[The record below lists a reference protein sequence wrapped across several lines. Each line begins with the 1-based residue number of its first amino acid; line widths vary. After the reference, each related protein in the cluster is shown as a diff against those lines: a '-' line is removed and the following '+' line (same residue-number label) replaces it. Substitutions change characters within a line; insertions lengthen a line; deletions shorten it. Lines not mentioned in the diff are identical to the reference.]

1 MYKRS
6 KKDDYRKRIE
16 EMIGGSQKCS
26 RESSANNNNIDNYNT
41 NISNDTT
48 SVMDCSINDS
58 NDVYIARG
66 DNVIAV
72 INTAIHNRGGV
83 INNIDNYNTNIS
95 NDTTSVMDCS
105 INDSN
110 DVVASSDI
118 NDSSSG
124 INDNAKNDELN
135 MNNIRVQRWNPVS
148 TRVKGIRKYL
158 EANKI
163 NLNNLITKLL

>member
-1 MYKRS
+1 MYKRG

-16 EMIGGSQKCS
+16 EIIGEAKNV
-26 RESSANNNNIDNYNT
+26 RERALLTATISIIITPTLVMTPPLLWIAALMTAMTLSSSAN
-41 NISNDTT
+41 S
-48 SVMDCSINDS
+48 
-58 NDVYIARG
+58 
-66 DNVIAV
+66 
-72 INTAIHNRGGV
+72 
-83 INNIDNYNTNIS
+83 NNIDNYNTNIS

-124 INDNAKNDELN
+124 INDNAKNDELD

-148 TRVKGIRKYL
+148 TRVEGICKYL

-163 NLNNLITKLL
+163 NLNYLITKLL

>member
-16 EMIGGSQKCS
+16 EMIGGSQKRS

-48 SVMDCSINDS
+48 SIIDCSINDS
-58 NDVYIARG
+58 ND
-66 DNVIAV
+66 
-72 INTAIHNRGGV
+72 
-83 INNIDNYNTNIS
+83 
-95 NDTTSVMDCS
+95 
-105 INDSN
+105 
-110 DVVASSDI
+110 DVVNIVSSDI

-124 INDNAKNDELN
+124 INDELN
-135 MNNIRVQRWNPVS
+135 INKIRVQRWNPVS
-148 TRVKGIRKYL
+148 TRVEGIRKYL

>member
-6 KKDDYRKRIE
+6 KKDDYRKRIK

-26 RESSANNNNIDNYNT
+26 RESSAN
-41 NISNDTT
+41 S
-48 SVMDCSINDS
+48 
-58 NDVYIARG
+58 
-66 DNVIAV
+66 
-72 INTAIHNRGGV
+72 
-83 INNIDNYNTNIS
+83 NNIDNYNTNIS

-135 MNNIRVQRWNPVS
+135 MNNIRVQRWNPVN
-148 TRVKGIRKYL
+148 TRVEGIRKYL

>member
-16 EMIGGSQKCS
+16 EMIGGSQKRS

-48 SVMDCSINDS
+48 SIIDCSINDS
-58 NDVYIARG
+58 ND
-66 DNVIAV
+66 
-72 INTAIHNRGGV
+72 
-83 INNIDNYNTNIS
+83 
-95 NDTTSVMDCS
+95 
-105 INDSN
+105 
-110 DVVASSDI
+110 DVVNIVSSDI

-135 MNNIRVQRWNPVS
+135 INKIRVQRWNPVS
-148 TRVKGIRKYL
+148 TRVEGIRKYL

>member
-26 RESSANNNNIDNYNT
+26 RESSAN
-41 NISNDTT
+41 S
-48 SVMDCSINDS
+48 
-58 NDVYIARG
+58 
-66 DNVIAV
+66 
-72 INTAIHNRGGV
+72 
-83 INNIDNYNTNIS
+83 NNIDNYNTNIS

-124 INDNAKNDELN
+124 INDNAKNDEHN
-135 MNNIRVQRWNPVS
+135 MNKNRIHNHNSISKR
-148 TRVKGIRKYL
+148 I
-158 EANKI
+158 E
-163 NLNNLITKLL
+163 

>member
-16 EMIGGSQKCS
+16 EMIGGSQKRS

-48 SVMDCSINDS
+48 SIIDCSINDS
-58 NDVYIARG
+58 NDDIV
-66 DNVIAV
+66 
-72 INTAIHNRGGV
+72 
-83 INNIDNYNTNIS
+83 NI
-95 NDTTSVMDCS
+95 V
-105 INDSN
+105 
-110 DVVASSDI
+110 SSDI

-135 MNNIRVQRWNPVS
+135 INKIRVQRWNPVS
-148 TRVKGIRKYL
+148 TRVEGIRKYL

>member
-26 RESSANNNNIDNYNT
+26 RESSAN
-41 NISNDTT
+41 S
-48 SVMDCSINDS
+48 
-58 NDVYIARG
+58 
-66 DNVIAV
+66 
-72 INTAIHNRGGV
+72 
-83 INNIDNYNTNIS
+83 NNIDNYNTNIS

-148 TRVKGIRKYL
+148 TGVEGIRKYL

>member
-1 MYKRS
+1 MYKCS
-6 KKDDYRKRIE
+6 KKDNYRKRIE
-16 EMIGGSQKCS
+16 EMIGGSQKRS

-48 SVMDCSINDS
+48 SIIDCSINDS
-58 NDVYIARG
+58 ND
-66 DNVIAV
+66 
-72 INTAIHNRGGV
+72 
-83 INNIDNYNTNIS
+83 
-95 NDTTSVMDCS
+95 
-105 INDSN
+105 
-110 DVVASSDI
+110 DVVNIVSSDI

-135 MNNIRVQRWNPVS
+135 INKIRVQRWNPVS
-148 TRVKGIRKYL
+148 TRVEGIRKYL

>member
-16 EMIGGSQKCS
+16 EMIGGSQKRS

-48 SVMDCSINDS
+48 SIIDCNINDS
-58 NDVYIARG
+58 ND
-66 DNVIAV
+66 
-72 INTAIHNRGGV
+72 
-83 INNIDNYNTNIS
+83 
-95 NDTTSVMDCS
+95 
-105 INDSN
+105 
-110 DVVASSDI
+110 DVVNIVSSDI

-124 INDNAKNDELN
+124 INDELN
-135 MNNIRVQRWNPVS
+135 INKIRVQRWNPVS
-148 TRVKGIRKYL
+148 TRVEGIRKYL

>member
-16 EMIGGSQKCS
+16 EMIGGSQKRS

-48 SVMDCSINDS
+48 SIIDCSINDS
-58 NDVYIARG
+58 ND
-66 DNVIAV
+66 
-72 INTAIHNRGGV
+72 
-83 INNIDNYNTNIS
+83 
-95 NDTTSVMDCS
+95 
-105 INDSN
+105 
-110 DVVASSDI
+110 DVVNIVSSDI

-135 MNNIRVQRWNPVS
+135 INKIRVQRWNPVS
-148 TRVKGIRKYL
+148 TKVEGIRKYL

>member
-16 EMIGGSQKCS
+16 EMIGRSQKRS

-48 SVMDCSINDS
+48 SIIDCSINDS
-58 NDVYIARG
+58 ND
-66 DNVIAV
+66 
-72 INTAIHNRGGV
+72 
-83 INNIDNYNTNIS
+83 
-95 NDTTSVMDCS
+95 
-105 INDSN
+105 
-110 DVVASSDI
+110 DVVNIVSSDI

-135 MNNIRVQRWNPVS
+135 INKIRVQRWNPVS
-148 TRVKGIRKYL
+148 TRVEGIRKYL

>member
-16 EMIGGSQKCS
+16 EMIGGSQKYS
-26 RESSANNNNIDNYNT
+26 RESFAN
-41 NISNDTT
+41 S
-48 SVMDCSINDS
+48 
-58 NDVYIARG
+58 
-66 DNVIAV
+66 
-72 INTAIHNRGGV
+72 
-83 INNIDNYNTNIS
+83 NNIDNYNTNIS

-124 INDNAKNDELN
+124 INDNAKNDKLN
-135 MNNIRVQRWNPVS
+135 MNNIRVQRWNPGTKVE
-148 TRVKGIRKYL
+148 GIRKYL

>member
-1 MYKRS
+1 
-6 KKDDYRKRIE
+6 
-16 EMIGGSQKCS
+16 MIGGSQKYS

-48 SVMDCSINDS
+48 SIIDFSINDS
-58 NDVYIARG
+58 ND
-66 DNVIAV
+66 
-72 INTAIHNRGGV
+72 
-83 INNIDNYNTNIS
+83 
-95 NDTTSVMDCS
+95 
-105 INDSN
+105 
-110 DVVASSDI
+110 DVVNIVSSDI

-135 MNNIRVQRWNPVS
+135 INKIRVQRWNPVS
-148 TRVKGIRKYL
+148 TRVEGIRKYL

>member
-16 EMIGGSQKCS
+16 EMIGGSQKRS

-48 SVMDCSINDS
+48 SIIDCSINDS
-58 NDVYIARG
+58 ND
-66 DNVIAV
+66 
-72 INTAIHNRGGV
+72 
-83 INNIDNYNTNIS
+83 
-95 NDTTSVMDCS
+95 
-105 INDSN
+105 
-110 DVVASSDI
+110 DVVNIVSSDI
-118 NDSSSG
+118 NE
-124 INDNAKNDELN
+124 NDELN
-135 MNNIRVQRWNPVS
+135 INKIRVQRWNPVS
-148 TRVKGIRKYL
+148 TRVEGIRKYL

>member
-16 EMIGGSQKCS
+16 EMIGGSQKRS

-48 SVMDCSINDS
+48 SIIDFS
-58 NDVYIARG
+58 ND
-66 DNVIAV
+66 
-72 INTAIHNRGGV
+72 
-83 INNIDNYNTNIS
+83 
-95 NDTTSVMDCS
+95 
-105 INDSN
+105 
-110 DVVASSDI
+110 DVVNIVSSDI

-135 MNNIRVQRWNPVS
+135 INKIRVQRWNPVS
-148 TRVKGIRKYL
+148 TRVEGIRKYL

>member
-26 RESSANNNNIDNYNT
+26 RESSANSNNIDNYNT

-58 NDVYIARG
+58 N
-66 DNVIAV
+66 
-72 INTAIHNRGGV
+72 
-83 INNIDNYNTNIS
+83 
-95 NDTTSVMDCS
+95 
-105 INDSN
+105 
-110 DVVASSDI
+110 SSDI

-124 INDNAKNDELN
+124 INDNAKNDELD

-148 TRVKGIRKYL
+148 TRVEGIRKYL